1 MALAQRG
8 ATTEHRL
15 DLTPVEGGEHPQHF
29 GDQQILLKDRGIQIA
44 QAALI
49 GFFDGATLGG

>member
-1 MALAQRG
+1 MALTQRG
-8 ATTEHRL
+8 ASAEHRL
-15 DLTPVEGGEHPQHF
+15 NLTPVEGGEHPQHF
-29 GDQQILLKDRGIQIA
+29 GDQQILLKDRGIQVT